1 MIIRKILD
9 KIIQLDESKGSDRV
23 LANKKM
29 VQDLADTLRDDMMI
43 HPAKFPA
50 GFARQA
56 KRMSDQDLAK
66 WFLDKLD
73 EIEARGYEG
82 FIYSRDGVNNEWITR
97 RYIAGSHNWED
108 IEGTANMNLA
118 KWYYLKNR
126 NLLDVNHQDLWKFN
140 SIRDIGSYMA
150 KHYQQAL
157 TDYHENLLR
166 NKYKKNT
173 RAIKLIDNEDYRV
186 YMVLNRS
193 GACSYGLGA
202 NWCTANTESRGNY
215 DYYSG
220 ASNPTGPH
228 VLYQVYPKDPDQVD
242 KEKFGRK
249 FTGAER
255 YQFDAGSYSFM
266 DIADDSVRGEIIQE
280 KFPHL
285 YYDVVTALKEK
296 QVQLQ
301 EMIDQMKEDPTIKDD
316 PDHAVKDYS
325 IANEIRKL
333 EGFLNAGRM
342 KNVPRTQAI
351 EQDQPSG
358 QLPPPAA

>member
-1 MIIRKILD
+1 
-9 KIIQLDESKGSDRV
+9 
-23 LANKKM
+23 M
-29 VQDLADTLRDDMMI
+29 VQDLADTIRDDVMT

-56 KRMSDQDLAK
+56 KKMSDQDLAK
-66 WFLDKLD
+66 WFLDELD
-73 EIEARGYEG
+73 KIEARGYEG
-82 FIYSRDGVNNEWITR
+82 YIYSRDGVNNEWITR

-140 SIRDIGSYMA
+140 SIRDIGSYMT
-150 KHYQQAL
+150 KHYQEAL
-157 TDYHENLLR
+157 LDYHKNLLSGMF
-166 NKYKKNT
+166 KKGA
-173 RAIKLIDNEDYRV
+173 RAIKLIDNEDYRIF
-186 YMVLNRS
+186 MILNRS
-193 GACSYGLGA
+193 AACSYGLGT
-202 NWCTANTESRGNY
+202 NWCTANTESRTNY

-220 ASNPTGPH
+220 ASNPAGPH
-228 VLYQVYPKDPDQVD
+228 VLYQLYPKEPEQVN
-242 KEKFGRK
+242 KERFGRV

-266 DIADDSVRGEIIQE
+266 DIADDSIRGEIIQE

-285 YYDVVTALKEK
+285 YYDMVTALRGK
-296 QVQLQ
+296 QAQLQ
-301 EMIDQMKEDPTIKDD
+301 EMIDKLKEDPEIKDN
-316 PDHAVKDYS
+316 PDNMVKNFTIND
-325 IANEIRKL
+325 ELRKL
-333 EGFLNAGRM
+333 AGFINSGRM

-351 EQDQPSG
+351 EQDQSSG